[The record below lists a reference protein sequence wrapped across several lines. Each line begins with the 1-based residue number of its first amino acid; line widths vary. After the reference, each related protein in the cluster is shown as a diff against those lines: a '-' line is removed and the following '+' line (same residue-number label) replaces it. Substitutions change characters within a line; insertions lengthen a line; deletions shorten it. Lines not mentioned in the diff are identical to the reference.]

1 MVFLIIHYFY
11 VKKTHINIG
20 EKGLQQDFN
29 KNLFFL
35 LKKGL
40 RDTVVMVRSPFTGNV
55 SAFVGLVGTVI
66 YHFGLKNSEVMIGGE
81 RER

>member
-11 VKKTHINIG
+11 VKKTHINKG
-20 EKGLQQDFN
+20 EMGLQQDFN

-40 RDTVVMVRSPFTGNV
+40 RDTVVMVRSPFTGIV
-55 SAFVGLVGTVI
+55 QAFVGLVGTVI
-66 YHFGLKNSEVMIGGE
+66 YNFG
-81 RER
+81 

>member
-20 EKGLQQDFN
+20 EMGLQQDFN
-29 KNLFFL
+29 KNLFFFL

-40 RDTVVMVRSPFTGNV
+40 RDTVVMVRSPFTGIV
-55 SAFVGLVGTVI
+55 
-66 YHFGLKNSEVMIGGE
+66 
-81 RER
+81 

>member
-1 MVFLIIHYFY
+1 M
-11 VKKTHINIG
+11 KKKDLN
-20 EKGLQQDFN
+20 EDFN

-55 SAFVGLVGTVI
+55 SALVGLVKKVKRYFDLI
-66 YHFGLKNSEVMIGGE
+66 YSEV
-81 RER
+81 

>member
-1 MVFLIIHYFY
+1 MG
-11 VKKTHINIG
+11 KKDT
-20 EKGLQQDFN
+20 KQDFD

-55 SAFVGLVGTVI
+55 LAIVGLVGTVN
-66 YHFGLKNSEVMIGGE
+66 YYFGLINSEVLIGGE
-81 RER
+81 R

>member
-1 MVFLIIHYFY
+1 MG
-11 VKKTHINIG
+11 KKDT
-20 EKGLQQDFN
+20 KQDFD

-55 SAFVGLVGTVI
+55 SALVGLVGTVN
-66 YHFGLKNSEVMIGGE
+66 YYFGLINSEVLIGGE
-81 RER
+81 R

>member
-1 MVFLIIHYFY
+1 MGNELFYFLWFFLIIHYFY
-11 VKKTHINIG
+11 VKKTLINIG

-40 RDTVVMVRSPFTGNV
+40 RDTVVMVRRPFTGIV
-55 SAFVGLVGTVI
+55 LAFVGVVGSVN
-66 YHFGLKNSEVMIGGE
+66 YWFD
-81 RER
+81 

>member
-1 MVFLIIHYFY
+1 MG
-11 VKKTHINIG
+11 KKDT
-20 EKGLQQDFN
+20 KQDFD

-55 SAFVGLVGTVI
+55 SALVGLVGTVI
-66 YHFGLKNSEVMIGGE
+66 YYFGLINSEVLIGGE
-81 RER
+81 REL

>member
-1 MVFLIIHYFY
+1 MGNELFYFLWFFLIIHYFY
-11 VKKTHINIG
+11 VKKTLINIG

-40 RDTVVMVRSPFTGNV
+40 RDTVVMVRSPFTGDV
-55 SAFVGLVGTVI
+55 LAFVGLVGIVN
-66 YHFGLKNSEVMIGGE
+66 YYFD
-81 RER
+81 

>member
-1 MVFLIIHYFY
+1 MR
-11 VKKTHINIG
+11 K
-20 EKGLQQDFN
+20 KGLKKDFD

-55 SAFVGLVGTVI
+55 SALVGLVGTVN
-66 YHFGLKNSEVMIGGE
+66 YYFGLTNSEVLIGGE
-81 RER
+81 R

>member
-1 MVFLIIHYFY
+1 M
-11 VKKTHINIG
+11 KK
-20 EKGLQQDFN
+20 KDLKYDFD

-55 SAFVGLVGTVI
+55 SALVGLVGTVN
-66 YHFGLKNSEVMIGGE
+66 YYFDLLNSEVLIGGE
-81 RER
+81 REL

>member
-1 MVFLIIHYFY
+1 ME
-11 VKKTHINIG
+11 KKDL
-20 EKGLQQDFN
+20 KKDFD

-55 SAFVGLVGTVI
+55 SAFVGLVGTVNYYFDLI
-66 YHFGLKNSEVMIGGE
+66 NSEVLIGGG
-81 RER
+81 R

>member
-1 MVFLIIHYFY
+1 ME
-11 VKKTHINIG
+11 KKDL
-20 EKGLQQDFN
+20 KSDFD

-55 SAFVGLVGTVI
+55 SAFVGLVGTVNYYFDLI
-66 YHFGLKNSEVMIGGE
+66 NSEVLIGGE
-81 RER
+81 R

>member
-11 VKKTHINIG
+11 GKKTHINIV

-40 RDTVVMVRSPFTGNV
+40 RDTVVMVRSPFTGIV
-55 SAFVGLVGTVI
+55 LTFVGLVGTVI
-66 YHFGLKNSEVMIGGE
+66 YNFG
-81 RER
+81 